1 MRPLLFRKQNQGDR
15 DRWATLSTPS
25 IRNLFEGCE
34 YTTKDFVG
42 SKTTQKGVGDF
53 DPFERRPQRPLPL
66 RDHEGKH
73 IQNY

>member
-1 MRPLLFRKQNQGDR
+1 MRPLLFKKQNQGDR
-15 DRWATLSTPS
+15 DRWAALSTPS

-53 DPFERRPQRPLPL
+53 DPFAPTMCVASDE
-66 RDHEGKH
+66 DHKGPSP
-73 IQNY
+73 